1 MNEQEDYAEDKPKKK
16 KGAMSERELLSIVDA
31 QEKRALGYGDGELS
45 HQRTDALRY
54 YNGELLGN
62 EVEGR
67 SQVTTTEV
75 FDTVEWIL
83 PSLLKVFTASDK
95 AVEFEPER
103 PSDEK
108 GAKQSTTAC
117 NYVFYRQN
125 PGFQILYTFFK
136 DALLEK
142 NGYVEV
148 YYDKSDRKRKE
159 RYQGLSR
166 EQLIQLVNTDGVELL
181 AATSYPDPTFQ
192 PQPMGG
198 MQPDPMA
205 QGVAGAVAPDLYDV
219 QIEVEEEHGRVCV
232 ENVAPEEMLV
242 DVSHKEVDLSGAN
255 FVARRFQKT
264 ISQLEEL
271 GYDTSEINSTSA
283 EGAEVETSG
292 EFLARKLFNE
302 ERLYTDTDSEDRAM
316 RKVWVTKAFIRVDFD
331 GDDVAELRRV
341 IRVGNVVLENEETDI
356 IPFASCTPIIQP
368 HRHIGKSIAEIV
380 MEIQKIRTT
389 LTRQMLDNIYLTN
402 SPRMAVQSTPEG
414 APMANLDDLLTVR
427 PGGVVRHW
435 GSTPPTPLVIP
446 FMGNSGIQALEYM
459 DTVLESR
466 TGVTKYNQGLDA
478 NSLNKTATGISAIM
492 TASQARLELIA
503 RIFAETGVKQI
514 FKLIQHCLMTYSN
527 KAMVIRLTD
536 EYVEVDPREWSQGYD
551 MVINVGLG
559 TGDKDQQLMHLMK
572 MAEAQFQFLQMG
584 APIVT
589 MENVYNTQAKIAENA
604 GFKSIE
610 QFWSDPKKAP
620 PQQQAPDPA
629 QQAAQQQAQADQQ
642 KMQLEAAKMQQS
654 AQQAQQQIQM
664 QAQLEQVKLQAAQQ
678 TEQMKLQAQAQLEQ
692 MRMQAEEAKAAQEAQ
707 LKAFELRQKE
717 AFDRW
722 KVEEDNATKVL
733 IAEIGADAKASAPGP
748 DGSPAPKRTSHVDR
762 VAESVIQRLAP
773 ALDQHNQTIAMHGQG
788 VQQIAQALSQVAGRV
803 QGMGAKDVVRM
814 ERVKGADGR
823 LSGVRKHHADGSVT
837 EVAVA

>member
-1 MNEQEDYAEDKPKKK
+1 MNEEGEDKPKKK
-16 KGAMSERELLSIVDA
+16 KGAMTERELLAIVDA
-31 QEKRALGYGDGELS
+31 QEKRSLGYGDGELS
-45 HQRTDALRY
+45 HQRSTAIKY

-67 SQVTTTEV
+67 SQVVTSEV
-75 FDTVEWIL
+75 FDTVEWVL

-103 PSDEK
+103 PADEK

-117 NYVFYRQN
+117 NFVFYRQN
-125 PGFQILYTFFK
+125 AGFQILYTFFK

-148 YYDKSDRKRKE
+148 YFDKSDRKRKE
-159 RYQGLSR
+159 QYQGLSR

-205 QGVAGAVAPDLYDV
+205 QGVAQASAPELYDV
-219 QIEVEEEHGRVCV
+219 QIEVEEEHGRVCI

-242 DVSHKEVDLSGAN
+242 DVSHKDVDLSKAN

-264 ISQLEEL
+264 ISELDEL
-271 GYDTSEINSTSA
+271 GYDTSEIVTSSA
-283 EGAEVETSG
+283 EGNEVETSG
-292 EFLARKLFNE
+292 EFLARKLFDE
-302 ERLYTDTDSEDRAM
+302 ERLYSDSETEDRSM

-341 IRVGNVVLENEETDI
+341 VKVGHVVLENEETDV

-368 HRHIGKSIAEIV
+368 HRHIGKSVAEIV

-414 APMANLDDLLTVR
+414 APLANLDDLLTVR

-435 GSTPPTPLVIP
+435 GSTPPTPLVVP
-446 FMGNSGIQALEYM
+446 FMGASGIQALEYM

-492 TASQARLELIA
+492 SASQQRLELIA

-514 FKLIQHCLMTYSN
+514 FKLIQHCLMTYQN
-527 KAMVIRLTD
+527 KAMIIRLTD

-572 MAEAQFQFLQMG
+572 MAEAQFQFIQMG

-604 GFKSIE
+604 GFKSVE

-620 PQQQAPDPA
+620 PQQQQPDPA
-629 QQAAQQQAQADQQ
+629 QQAAQAQAQAEQG
-642 KMQLEAAKMQQS
+642 KMQLEQAKMQQS
-654 AQQAQQQIQM
+654 SQQAQQQAQM
-664 QAQLEQVKLQAAQQ
+664 TAQL
-678 TEQMKLQAQAQLEQ
+678 EQMKLQAGQQAEQ
-692 MRMQAEEAKAAQEAQ
+692 MKAQAAQQIEAARLQAAQETERIRLSSEQAMEAMR
-707 LKAFELRQKE
+707 LDFE
-717 AFDRW
+717 RW
-722 KVEEDNATKVL
+722 KVERESETKIMVAQ
-733 IAEIGADAKASAPGP
+733 IGAHTTMGKAEIDA
-748 DGSPAPKRTSHVDR
+748 
-762 VAESVIQRLAP
+762 
-773 ALDQHNQTIAMHGQG
+773 QTKMARPENGI
-788 VQQIAQALSQVAGRV
+788 
-803 QGMGAKDVVRM
+803 
-814 ERVKGADGR
+814 
-823 LSGVRKHHADGSVT
+823 
-837 EVAVA
+837 